1 MKAVRNRESY
11 MEISPIPGIRAL
23 QAVRA
28 PSADLRP
35 PAIFDIDGSAKPGDG
50 AGSRNG
56 RKAAGA
62 EEDEED
68 DRTLD
73 VETETDSD
81 VLEEVP
87 PRRINYFA

>member
-1 MKAVRNRESY
+1 

-50 AGSRNG
+50 TGPRYG

-68 DRTLD
+68 DLTLSG
-73 VETETDSD
+73 ELELGSD
-81 VLEEVP
+81 VLEVVP
-87 PRRINYFA
+87 ARSVDYFA